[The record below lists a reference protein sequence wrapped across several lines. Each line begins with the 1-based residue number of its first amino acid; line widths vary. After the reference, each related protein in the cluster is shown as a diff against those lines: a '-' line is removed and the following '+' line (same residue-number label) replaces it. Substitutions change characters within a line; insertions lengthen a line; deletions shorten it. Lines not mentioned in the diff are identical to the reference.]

1 MIDSV
6 NVKQRNR
13 EQEGTNDQEEEDNL
27 DDEEER
33 YNNDENGFD
42 EKKTNI
48 KENMM

>member
-6 NVKQRNR
+6 SVKQRNR
-13 EQEGTNDQEEEDNL
+13 EKEGTHDQEGEDNL

>member
-6 NVKQRNR
+6 SVKQRNR
-13 EQEGTNDQEEEDNL
+13 EKEGTNDQEEEDNL